1 MDGRLLDISQFICVQ
16 MPRGL
21 ILTPSSLLISPLLE
35 EVITFGREL
44 VRRNLEEGEGTE
56 ERGEEISEEIE
67 EHISPGAREI

>member
-1 MDGRLLDISQFICVQ
+1 

-44 VRRNLEEGEGTE
+44 VRRDLEEGEGTE
-56 ERGEEISEEIE
+56 EGVEEIE
-67 EHISPGAREI
+67 EHILPGAREI